1 MKRADRDD
9 TKYEVLHSC
18 LGSCQEEKVSV
29 NSLFLL
35 LLLTV
40 GQVVRGEEPPCCR
53 ESAGCCCLVAVCL
66 TWSWERQTSKL
77 LGWAGAGGAA
87 ASAGV
92 LLGDTPQPTER
103 EAVLSSTGS
112 PEGCWLE
119 GSFLAGVCCF
129 SQAGEAPCKENMF
142 PMVTCRTVVFQWLV

>member
-1 MKRADRDD
+1 MKRADRED

-40 GQVVRGEEPPCCR
+40 GQLVRGEELPCFR
-53 ESAGCCCLVAVCL
+53 ESAGCCCLVVCL
-66 TWSWERQTSKL
+66 PWSWKRQTSKL
-77 LGWAGAGGAA
+77 LCGAG
-87 ASAGV
+87 ASAGA
-92 LLGDTPQPTER
+92 LLGDTPQPAEK
-103 EAVLSSTGS
+103 EAVLSSISS

-119 GSFLAGVCCF
+119 GSSLMGICCF
-129 SQAGEAPCKENMF
+129 SWAGEAPCKKNISYGY
-142 PMVTCRTVVFQWLV
+142 L